1 MQSPELANMV
11 IFAVIMIIV
20 NLWSWWKDND

>member
-1 MQSPELANMV
+1 MQTPELANMV

-20 NLWSWWKDND
+20 HLWSWWKDNG

>member
-11 IFAVIMIIV
+11 IFAIIMILV
-20 NLWSWWKDND
+20 NLWSKWKDHD